1 MLPTQQFS
9 ISHRHN
15 PASLETGTGLTLP
28 AMLLLFLLVCLISFA
43 GSIHPGTVNLAVVQT
58 TLSQNRRAGLWL
70 AFGGSLPE
78 IAYSALAAGG
88 LMLIPTDSGWCV
100 VLLYAPI
107 PILLGAGIASF
118 RQKPVVLNQEVAS
131 GTSFP
136 FWRGV
141 ALAGTNPQL
150 LPFWSAVWLYL
161 SSHRL
166 VPMGHGASQ
175 WVFALGTSV
184 GAFALLVGVALLAD
198 RQRQQ
203 ILQYLNGRWINRLT
217 GGAFIGMAFWQAA
230 LLLL

>member
-1 MLPTQQFS
+1 
-9 ISHRHN
+9 
-15 PASLETGTGLTLP
+15 
-28 AMLLLFLLVCLISFA
+28 MLLLFVLVSLISFA

-58 TLSQNRRAGLWL
+58 TLSQSRRAGLWL
-70 AFGGSLPE
+70 ALGGSLPE
-78 IAYSALAAGG
+78 LAYSALAAGG
-88 LMLIPTDSGWCV
+88 LMLIPAGSGWWV

-107 PILLGAGIASF
+107 PILLGGGIASF
-118 RQKPVVLNQEVAS
+118 RQKPLVLNRVEAS

-136 FWRGV
+136 FWKGV

-166 VPMGHGASQ
+166 VPTGQGASQ
-175 WVFALGTSV
+175 WVFALGTSA

-198 RQRQQ
+198 WHRER

-217 GGAFIGMAFWQAA
+217 GGAFIGMALWQAA
-230 LLLL
+230 VVLF